1 MITLNSSEPASAFS
15 EQIQLQT
22 ATDQAPADLQ
32 VAACERMLAALQEIE
47 SQLLRV
53 EQLLRAVNLQ
63 LVEAQAV
70 WQGELAAMKGRL
82 HYLSDAGGGPERLH
96 PVRTSPLTA
105 DPQPGVSTSANAKGA
120 SPPGPAII
128 SLQTHPRYLPS
139 TEAGSTTTLPP
150 LYITCFGR
158 FTVRRLHAQGALI
171 QLCRNSKGQ
180 AILRYLLAQ
189 PQQQAS
195 IDMLM
200 ADLWPDEE
208 RETSRHKLQIAVSAL
223 RASLNGEQVQS
234 GGGYILYK
242 EQTYLLNPAASF
254 ITDVA
259 EFRRLFA
266 TGRQANDSD
275 VTARCYEQACKLY
288 SGPFL
293 TEDLYAEWSFL
304 TREELARAHRQM
316 STWLA
321 EYALQRGEA
330 ETALTW
336 ASLLLKLDHYD
347 EEAYRK
353 IMRAHSLSGRRNE
366 MLRCYQQCCQTLRE
380 ELGLEPLPETR
391 RLFEQLLGAA
401 TPSPLP

>member
-1 MITLNSSEPASAFS
+1 MVTLNPSESASTFS
-15 EQIQLQT
+15 EQIQS
-22 ATDQAPADLQ
+22 ATDQALVDQQA
-32 VAACERMLAALQEIE
+32 AACKGMLAALQEIE
-47 SQLLRV
+47 SQLLHA
-53 EQLLRAVNLQ
+53 EQLLRAVKGQ
-63 LVEAQAV
+63 LAEAQAA
-70 WQGELAAMKGRL
+70 WQEELADLENKLHPFSEGR
-82 HYLSDAGGGPERLH
+82 GVERLH
-96 PVRTSPLTA
+96 TVGSSPRIA
-105 DPQPGVSTSANAKGA
+105 DPQSGA
-120 SPPGPAII
+120 STRGAAPPGLAII
-128 SLQTHPRYLPS
+128 PLQTHPRYLPS
-139 TEAGSTTTLPP
+139 TEAGSTSTLPP

-158 FTVRRLHAQGALI
+158 LTVRRLHAQGPLI

-223 RASLNGEQVQS
+223 RASLNSEQVQS
-234 GGGYILYK
+234 GGGYIVYK
-242 EQTYLLNPAASF
+242 EQTYLLNPAVSF

-304 TREELARAHRQM
+304 TREELARVHHQM
-316 STWLA
+316 CTWLA
-321 EYALQRGEA
+321 EYALQRGDAEA
-330 ETALTW
+330 ALAW

-353 IMRAHSLSGRRNE
+353 VMRAHSLSGRRNE
-366 MLRCYQQCCQTLRE
+366 VLRCYRQCCQTLRE

>member
-1 MITLNSSEPASAFS
+1 MITLNSSEPASALS
-15 EQIQLQT
+15 EQIQT
-22 ATDQAPADLQ
+22 APDQVPGDLQ
-32 VAACERMLAALQEIE
+32 AAPYERMLATLQEIAN
-47 SQLLRV
+47 QLLRV

-63 LVEAQAV
+63 LGEVQEA
-70 WQGELAAMKGRL
+70 WQGELATLKGRL
-82 HYLSDAGGGPERLH
+82 HYLTEGGGGPERLH
-96 PVRTSPLTA
+96 TVRTSPLST
-105 DPQPGVSTSANAKGA
+105 DPQLGANAKGA
-120 SPPGPAII
+120 SSPGLAII

-139 TEAGSTTTLPP
+139 TEAGSTTPLPP

-158 FTVRRLHAQGALI
+158 LTVRRLHAQGPLI

-223 RASLNGEQVQS
+223 RASLNREQIQS

-266 TGRQANDSD
+266 TGRQASDSA

-304 TREELARAHRQM
+304 TREELARVYHQM
-316 STWLA
+316 CTWLA
-321 EYALQRGEA
+321 EYALQRSDAEA
-330 ETALTW
+330 ALTW

-353 IMRAHSLSGRRNE
+353 MMRAHSLGGRRNE
-366 MLRCYQQCCQTLRE
+366 VLRCYRQCCQTLRE
-380 ELGLEPLPETR
+380 ELGLEPLPETQ
-391 RLFEQLLGAA
+391 RLFEQLLGAG

>member
-1 MITLNSSEPASAFS
+1 MVTLNPSESASTFS
-15 EQIQLQT
+15 EQIQS
-22 ATDQAPADLQ
+22 ATDQALAAQ
-32 VAACERMLAALQEIE
+32 QAAACKGMLAALREIE
-47 SQLLRV
+47 SQLLHV
-53 EQLLRAVNLQ
+53 EQLLRAVKGQ
-63 LVEAQAV
+63 LAEAQAA
-70 WQGELAAMKGRL
+70 WQEELADLESKL
-82 HYLSDAGGGPERLH
+82 HPFSEGGGAERLQA
-96 PVRTSPLTA
+96 VGSSPRIA
-105 DPQPGVSTSANAKGA
+105 DPQPGASTRGA
-120 SPPGPAII
+120 APPGLAII
-128 SLQTHPRYLPS
+128 PLQTHPRYLPS
-139 TEAGSTTTLPP
+139 TEAGSTSTLPP

-158 FTVRRLHAQGALI
+158 LTVRRLHAQGPLI
-171 QLCRNSKGQ
+171 PLCRNSKGQ

-200 ADLWPDEE
+200 ANLWPDEE

-223 RASLNGEQVQS
+223 RASLNSEQVQS

-266 TGRQANDSD
+266 AGRQANDSD

-304 TREELARAHRQM
+304 TREELARVHHQM
-316 STWLA
+316 CTWLA
-321 EYALQRGEA
+321 EYALQRGDAEA
-330 ETALTW
+330 ALTW
-336 ASLLLKLDHYD
+336 ASFLLKLDHYD

-353 IMRAHSLSGRRNE
+353 VMRAHSLSGRRNE
-366 MLRCYQQCCQTLRE
+366 MLRCYQQCCRTLGE
-380 ELGLEPLPETR
+380 ELGIEPLPETR
-391 RLFEQLLGAA
+391 RLFEQLLGAGA
-401 TPSPLP
+401 PWSNSKQASS